1 MLSGQQGELLNFNK
15 RDFDMTEFAKTL
27 ITGIVFTLGAAAS
40 AQAADETFTTALKI
54 DNTVSAEQTYGALKE
69 QAREVCETELL
80 REGFRKS
87 ELTNWVRNKCE
98 MTVLENAVKAA
109 DSPEMTF
116 VHIETWGLKAER
128 TSYAQK

>member
-1 MLSGQQGELLNFNK
+1 MLIGQQGELLNFNK
-15 RDFDMTEFAKTL
+15 RDFDMTKFAKTL
-27 ITGIVFTLGAAAS
+27 ITGIVLTLGAAAS
-40 AQAADETFTTALKI
+40 AQAADETFTAAFKI
-54 DNTVSAEQTYGALKE
+54 DNTVSAEQAYEVLKE

-98 MTVLENAVKAA
+98 KTVLENAVKAA
-109 DSPEMTF
+109 DHPEMTF
-116 VHIETWGLKAER
+116 VHNETWGLKAKR